1 MTKGVVLVSHTAEI
15 PAGLKKLIAQVAA
28 DVPVT
33 TAGGT
38 DDDRIGTSAGKIAQA
53 IAKNPADEIWAF
65 YDLGSAKMNLQ
76 LAQSMTQ
83 KKVTIFDTAF
93 VEGAYTACALLAVNT
108 DPKEITAQLA
118 PLKIK

>member
-1 MTKGVVLVSHTAEI
+1 MTKGVVLVSHTTEI

-53 IAKNPADEIWAF
+53 IAKNPADEVWAF

-108 DPKEITAQLA
+108 DPQEITAQLA